1 MQKTKAVILAAGLG
15 TRLRP
20 YTYFLPKPM
29 LPLGEK
35 PVLEHLIEWL
45 KQAQITDI
53 LISTSYLGKV
63 IENYFQNGKEL
74 KVKITY
80 TNSKRP
86 MGTAGQLKS
95 VEEQIDSTFV
105 CLYGDSLF
113 TFNLADAL
121 KYHHQNKA
129 AATMT
134 LMHYKTTLR
143 YGFIEIDNKGKI
155 TGWREKPEV
164 SGLINVGCYIME
176 PRFLKYIPKDK
187 VYSMDKAFTEA
198 MQTGEKILGYPVEGE
213 FIDIGDK
220 SSYRAAYDKYVQK
233 LGKIL

>member
-1 MQKTKAVILAAGLG
+1 MQRTKAVILAAGLG

-20 YTYFLPKPM
+20 YTFFLPKPM
-29 LPLGEK
+29 LPIGEK

-45 KQAQITDI
+45 KQAGINDF
-53 LISTSYLGKV
+53 LISTSYLGRI
-63 IENYFQNGKEL
+63 IENYFQSGKEFGAR
-74 KVKITY
+74 ITY
-80 TNSKRP
+80 ANSKRP

-95 VEEQIDSTFV
+95 VEKHLDETFV

-121 KYHHQNKA
+121 EYHRKKKA
-129 AATMT
+129 VATMT
-134 LMHYKTTLR
+134 LIHYKTTLR
-143 YGFIEIDNKGKI
+143 YGFIEIDRKGRI
-155 TGWREKPEV
+155 TSWKEKPEV

-176 PRFLKYIPKDK
+176 PRFLKYIPQGE
-187 VYSMDKAFTEA
+187 VYSMDKAFAEA
-198 MQTGEKILGYPVEGE
+198 MKSGETVLGYPVKGE

-220 SSYRAAYDKYVQK
+220 ASYKAAYDRYVQR